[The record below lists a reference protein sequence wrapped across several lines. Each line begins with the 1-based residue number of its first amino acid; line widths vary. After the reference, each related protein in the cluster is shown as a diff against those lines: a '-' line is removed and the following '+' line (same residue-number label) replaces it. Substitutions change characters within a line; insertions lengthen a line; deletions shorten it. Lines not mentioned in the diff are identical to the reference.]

1 MSWWVLAVGPLV
13 LLVSSCGDDNQAEL
27 ANLKNQVE
35 QSRKEARDLKAS
47 MGTEV
52 ASLKERLDRL
62 EAQPVKTEP
71 AKNPPPPASNDTD
84 AIKRVIADCVRKVR
98 GLETKPASDA
108 WSGRPYAEFDAY
120 YNQGNGRVENNNRY
134 VDQGPNYAF
143 NKCMASK
150 GVPLT

>member
-1 MSWWVLAVGPLV
+1 VLWRVLAVVPLV
-13 LLVSSCGDDNQAEL
+13 LFVSGCGDDNHTEIS
-27 ANLKNQVE
+27 NLKNQVE

-47 MGTEV
+47 IGTEV
-52 ASLKERLDRL
+52 ANLKERLDRL
-62 EAQPVKTEP
+62 EAQPPQIEP
-71 AKNPPPPASNDTD
+71 TKKPPPPATNDAD
-84 AIKRVIADCVRKVR
+84 AIKQAIADCVRKVR
-98 GLETKPASDA
+98 GLETKPASNA

-120 YNQGNGRVENNNRY
+120 YNQGNGHVENNNRY

>member
-1 MSWWVLAVGPLV
+1 MLWWVFAVVPLV
-13 LLVSSCGDDNQAEL
+13 LLVSGCGDNNQAETS
-27 ANLKNQVE
+27 NLKNQVE
-35 QSRKEARDLKAS
+35 QSRKEVRDLTAS
-47 MGTEV
+47 IGTEV

-62 EAQPVKTEP
+62 EAQPPKTEP
-71 AKNPPPPASNDTD
+71 TKNPPPPAINDAD
-84 AIKRVIADCVRKVR
+84 AIKRTIADCVRKVR

-120 YNQGNGRVENNNRY
+120 YNQGSGRVENNNHY

>member
-1 MSWWVLAVGPLV
+1 MLRRVLAVLPLV
-13 LLVSSCGDDNQAEL
+13 LIVSGCGNDNQAEISK
-27 ANLKNQVE
+27 LKDQVE
-35 QSRKEARDLKAS
+35 QSRKEARDLRAS
-47 MGTEV
+47 MVAEV

-62 EAQPVKTEP
+62 EAQPVKTKPTE
-71 AKNPPPPASNDTD
+71 KPPLPASNDTD

-98 GLETKPASDA
+98 SLETKPASDA